1 MWAGSS
7 TARFIVLPERK
18 VLQAEAGSIAC
29 DVRPR
34 AIMKT
39 AGLINS
45 CALEAV
51 IWQLCNPCRQP

>member
-1 MWAGSS
+1 MGREQHSHIHSAC
-7 TARFIVLPERK
+7 RK
-18 VLQAEAGSIAC
+18 KCAETGSIAC
-29 DVRPR
+29 DTHPR

>member
-1 MWAGSS
+1 ML
-7 TARFIVLPERK
+7 VERD
-18 VLQAEAGSIAC
+18 VLQAEAGSTAC
-29 DVRPR
+29 DVHPR

-51 IWQLCNPCRQP
+51 IWQFCNPCRQP